1 MVRFG
6 VALSAAAIASV
17 VLTLSA
23 QQAPPPQTPPPQ
35 TPQQQAEPPAQQPIF
50 RVGADVIRLDVSV
63 LDKDRR
69 PIHGLTAE
77 DFTVNEEG
85 KPQRVVAVAEID
97 AAANDPAPT
106 AWMRHVSS
114 DVANNDLADQI
125 GDGRLFAIVL
135 DDVNVPWDDLDIIMA
150 ARGIARDVIDRLGPS
165 DTGAVVF
172 PRDGGRTEDFT
183 SDKEKLINAVD
194 RFDPHEPEW
203 TPPGSNTYVYPG
215 PVSRSGDQQRSSTLF
230 NRSNCERQQLTVPM
244 FETVVSRLATV
255 PNRRKTIVFIS
266 TGPPIDFGAQR
277 GCPGEQKD
285 RMLEVFARA
294 SRANIN
300 IYSIDPGGYGGYER
314 YLQDPIRRAGRPAP
328 ATFSDPTARSLAKL
342 RRDFLEVMAGYTGA
356 TAIVNSDEIDTGI
369 NHIFTEA
376 SSYYLLGYQTSNGRP
391 DGKYRK
397 VDVKVKRPGSTV
409 RTRSG
414 YFAPKDAGTAR
425 DSKDTPAVNDLGLV
439 GLMDSPAL
447 ALRAT
452 AVPVAL
458 AAHGRDADVAVV
470 LSVRVP
476 SPRSPVPEA
485 VTVVRNLYDGEGR
498 AGPPVLEKSELTLL
512 PSTGDELRYDLYWKL
527 QLAPGRYQLRLNATS
542 KATDKSGTV
551 YADIEVPDYTRA
563 PLSLSA
569 MVVGGK
575 GAPVPRTDALKDV
588 LPIIPTAARD
598 FAPGDN
604 IAGFVRVFQ
613 GGDGPL
619 GPVNMTV
626 QVLDVND
633 RKLLDKAET
642 LTAEAFSAGRVA
654 GYQFDLPLGQLE
666 HGPHLVSVTATPAGG
681 PPVRRDLV
689 FRVR

>member
-1 MVRFG
+1 MVRAG
-6 VALSAAAIASV
+6 VALSAAAIAS

-35 TPQQQAEPPAQQPIF
+35 TPQQQPEPPAPQPIF

-69 PIHGLTAE
+69 PIHGLTTE

-114 DVANNDLADQI
+114 DIANNDLADQI

-194 RFDPHEPEW
+194 RFDPHEPDW

-215 PVSRSGDQQRSSTLF
+215 PVARSGDQQRTSTLF
-230 NRSNCERQQLTVPM
+230 NQTNCQRQQLTVPM
-244 FETVVSRLATV
+244 FETLVARLATV

-266 TGPPIDFGAQR
+266 TGVPIDFGANVR
-277 GCPGEQKD
+277 GCPEEQKT
-285 RMLEVFARA
+285 RMLDVFAKA

-300 IYSIDPGGYGGYER
+300 VYSIDPGGYGGYER

-328 ATFSDPTARSLAKL
+328 ATFSDPTARGLARL
-342 RRDFLEVMAGYTGA
+342 RRDFLEIMAGYTGA

-369 NHIFTEA
+369 NRIFTEA

-397 VDVKVKRPGSTV
+397 VEVKVKRPGSTV

-414 YFAPKDAGTAR
+414 YFAPKDAGAAR
-425 DSKDTPAVNDLGLV
+425 DSKDAPAVNDV
-439 GLMDSPAL
+439 GLIGLMNSPAL
-447 ALRAT
+447 PLRAA
-452 AVPVAL
+452 AVPVGL
-458 AAHGRDADVAVV
+458 AGQGRDADVAVV

-476 SPRSPVPEA
+476 SPRGPVPEA
-485 VTVVRNLYDGEGR
+485 VTVVRNLYDSEGR

-512 PSTGDELRYDLYWKL
+512 PSTGDEMRYDLFWKL

-542 KATDKSGTV
+542 KAVDKSGTV
-551 YADIEVPDYTRA
+551 YADIDVPDYTRA

-569 MVVGGK
+569 MVLGGK

-598 FAPGDN
+598 FAPSDN
-604 IAGFVRVFQ
+604 IAGFVRVLQ
-613 GGDGPL
+613 GGDGSL
-619 GPVNMTV
+619 RPVSMTV

-633 RKLLDKAET
+633 RKLLDKADT
-642 LTAEAFSAGRVA
+642 LAVEAFGAGRAA
-654 GYQFDLPLGQLE
+654 GFQFDLPLGQLE

>member
-1 MVRFG
+1 MVRFR

-17 VLTLSA
+17 VLAVSA

-35 TPQQQAEPPAQQPIF
+35 TPQQQPEPPAQQPIF

-63 LDKDRR
+63 LDKDRK
-69 PIHGLTAE
+69 PIHGLTSE

-106 AWMRHVSS
+106 AWMRHVAT

-165 DTGAVVF
+165 DVGAVVF

-183 SDKEKLINAVD
+183 SDKEKLIAAVD
-194 RFDPHEPEW
+194 KFDPREPEW
-203 TPPGSNTYVYPG
+203 TPPGSNTYIHPG
-215 PVSRSGDQQRSSTLF
+215 PTGGAGDQQRSSSLF
-230 NRSNCERQQLTVPM
+230 NRTNCERRQLTVPM
-244 FETVVSRLATV
+244 FETVVARLATV
-255 PNRRKTIVFIS
+255 PNRRKTVVFIS
-266 TGPPIDFGAQR
+266 TGVPIDFGATR
-277 GCPGEQKD
+277 DCPGEQKD
-285 RMLEVFARA
+285 RMLDVFARA

-328 ATFSDPTARSLAKL
+328 MTVSDPTARNLAKL
-342 RRDFLEVMAGYTGA
+342 RRDFLEIMAGYTGA
-356 TAIVNSDEIDTGI
+356 SATVNSDEVETGI
-369 NHIFTEA
+369 DRIFTEA
-376 SSYYLLGYQTSNGRP
+376 SSYYLLRYQTSNGKP

-397 VDVKVKRPGSTV
+397 VEVKVKRPGTTV

-414 YFAPKDAGTAR
+414 YFAPKDAGAAR
-425 DSKDTPAVNDLGLV
+425 DAKDTPAVNDLGLV
-439 GLMDSPAL
+439 GLMNSPAL
-447 ALRAT
+447 PLRAA

-458 AAHGRDADVAVV
+458 SGQGRGADVAVV
-470 LSVRVP
+470 LSVRMP
-476 SPRSPVPEA
+476 SPRGPVPEA
-485 VTVVRNLYDGEGR
+485 VTVVRNLYDSEGR
-498 AGPPVLEKSELTLL
+498 AGPPVLEKTELTLV

-527 QLAPGRYQLRLNATS
+527 SLAPGRYQLRLNATS
-542 KATDKSGTV
+542 KAVDKSGTV
-551 YADIEVPDYTRA
+551 YADIDVPDYTRA

-569 MVVGGK
+569 MVLGGK
-575 GAPVPRTDALKDV
+575 GAPVPRTDALAGV

-598 FAPGDN
+598 FAPSDN

-613 GGDGPL
+613 GGDAPL
-619 GPVNMTV
+619 RSVDMAV
-626 QVLDVND
+626 QVFDVND
-633 RKLLDKAET
+633 RQLMDTAKT
-642 LTAEAFSAGRVA
+642 LATDAFGAGRSA

>member
-1 MVRFG
+1 MFRFA
-6 VALSAAAIASV
+6 VALSAAAIASI
-17 VLTLSA
+17 VLTVSA
-23 QQAPPPQTPPPQ
+23 QQAPPPTLPQ
-35 TPQQQAEPPAQQPIF
+35 TPQQQPEPPAQQPIF

-63 LDKDRR
+63 LDKDRK
-69 PIHGLTAE
+69 PIHGLTSE
-77 DFTVNEEG
+77 DFTVVEEG

-106 AWMRHVSS
+106 AWMRHVAT

-165 DTGAVVF
+165 DVGAVVF

-183 SDKEKLINAVD
+183 SDKEKLVAAVD
-194 RFDPHEPEW
+194 RFDPREPEW
-203 TPPGSNTYVYPG
+203 TPPGSNTFVG
-215 PVSRSGDQQRSSTLF
+215 PASSRGGDQQRSSTLF
-230 NRSNCERQQLTVPM
+230 NRTNCERRQLTVPM
-244 FETVVSRLATV
+244 FETVVARLATV
-255 PNRRKTIVFIS
+255 PNRRKTVVFIS
-266 TGPPIDFGAQR
+266 TGAPIDFAATR
-277 GCPGEQKD
+277 DCPLEQKE

-294 SRANIN
+294 SRANVN

-328 ATFSDPTARSLAKL
+328 MTVSDPTARSLARL
-342 RRDFLEVMAGYTGA
+342 RRDFLEIMAGYTGA
-356 TAIVNSDEIDTGI
+356 SATVNSDEIETGI
-369 NHIFTEA
+369 DRIFTEA
-376 SSYYLLGYQTSNGRP
+376 SSYYLLGYQTSNGKP

-397 VDVKVKRPGSTV
+397 VEVKVKRPGSTV

-414 YFAPKDAGTAR
+414 YFAPKDAGAAR

-439 GLMDSPAL
+439 GLMNSPAL
-447 ALRAT
+447 PLRAA
-452 AVPVAL
+452 AVPVSL
-458 AAHGRDADVAVV
+458 SGHGRDADVAVV

-476 SPRSPVPEA
+476 SPRGPVPEA
-485 VTVVRNLYDGEGR
+485 VTVVRNLYDSEGR
-498 AGPPVLEKSELTLL
+498 AGPPVLEKTELTLL

-527 QLAPGRYQLRLNATS
+527 PLAPGRYQLRLNATS
-542 KATDKSGTV
+542 KAVDKSGTV
-551 YADIEVPDYTRA
+551 YADIDVPDYTRA

-569 MVVGGK
+569 MVLGGK
-575 GAPVPRTDALKDV
+575 GAPVPRTDALVGV

-598 FAPGDN
+598 FGAGDN

-613 GGDGPL
+613 GGDAPL
-619 GPVNMTV
+619 RSVDITV
-626 QVLDVND
+626 QVFDVND
-633 RKLLDKAET
+633 RKLMDTAAT
-642 LTAEAFSAGRVA
+642 LAADAFGAGRSA

-666 HGPHLVSVTATPAGG
+666 HGPHLVSLTATPAGG